1 MTDNPNDSQNDQSQG
16 HPLSC
21 LIGYGIAVVL
31 FAAFAAMMILA
42 IDGGGH

>member
-1 MTDNPNDSQNDQSQG
+1 MNQENEPNDVPRER
-16 HPLSC
+16 PLSC

-31 FAAFAAMMILA
+31 FAAFAAMLIMS